1 MFSGNRLQ
9 SIRFW
14 PEGSSARLR
23 PMLRTTTRVFRL
35 RESFWLVPTLF
46 STAALLFA
54 LLTAWLDDELQ
65 LHGLGSEPLGYS
77 GGADSAQAFLITVA
91 GSIITVAA
99 TSFSITIAVLALASA
114 QFGPRLIRN
123 FIRDVGNQI
132 VLGTFLATFVYCLVV
147 LRVVRG
153 GEDEFVPYLSIAV
166 ASVLTLA
173 SLGVLIYFIAHISHT
188 IQVMNIVARIG
199 DDLLTTIT
207 RLYPEEIEGSQHE
220 GFAQAA
226 EADAL
231 FAGPLRPV
239 AARRSGYVR
248 AIDYSRLL
256 EIAESRGMRIQVPL
270 RAGQFVSRGAAF
282 AEVVIDDGSLPDDKA
297 LAQAIAASFDISVS
311 RGSDQDIEYHIDQ
324 LVEIACRALSP
335 AINDPFTAMA
345 CIDRLG
351 AGLRYLV
358 RREMPT
364 AFLRDRAG
372 VLRVVVKTETF
383 PGSLDAAFN
392 LIRQY
397 GHQSVPVALR
407 LIENL
412 AIIAEYTAD
421 PYELEAIKR
430 HADMV
435 RHSAASLMSEPADLE
450 ALEERYQ
457 LVVRSLETPDFEAI

>member
-1 MFSGNRLQ
+1 
-9 SIRFW
+9 
-14 PEGSSARLR
+14 
-23 PMLRTTTRVFRL
+23 
-35 RESFWLVPTLF
+35 
-46 STAALLFA
+46 
-54 LLTAWLDDELQ
+54 
-65 LHGLGSEPLGYS
+65 
-77 GGADSAQAFLITVA
+77 
-91 GSIITVAA
+91 
-99 TSFSITIAVLALASA
+99 
-114 QFGPRLIRN
+114 
-123 FIRDVGNQI
+123 
-132 VLGTFLATFVYCLVV
+132 
-147 LRVVRG
+147 
-153 GEDEFVPYLSIAV
+153 
-166 ASVLTLA
+166 
-173 SLGVLIYFIAHISHT
+173 
-188 IQVMNIVARIG
+188 
-199 DDLLTTIT
+199 
-207 RLYPEEIEGSQHE
+207 
-220 GFAQAA
+220 
-226 EADAL
+226 
-231 FAGPLRPV
+231 
-239 AARRSGYVR
+239 
-248 AIDYSRLL
+248 
-256 EIAESRGMRIQVPL
+256 
-270 RAGQFVSRGAAF
+270 
-282 AEVVIDDGSLPDDKA
+282 
-297 LAQAIAASFDISVS
+297 QAIAASFDISVS